1 MEKTTAI
8 TKEAQD
14 ITLLR
19 RAVAAKLPGVTRLD
33 LLEFIYEFLK
43 DTPARPQELLP
54 LEELRAAFPHPSI
67 DDAADQAI
75 ELREEMTA
83 DQAEELTAQI
93 CKAIEPAEAK
103 SQYWRL
109 MLIVRE
115 AYCRGFATG
124 VYNAQ
129 EAARMTIEEM
139 AVKG

>member
-1 MEKTTAI
+1 MEKTTTI

-14 ITLLR
+14 AALLR
-19 RAVAAKLPGVTRLD
+19 RAIAAKLPAAPLER
-33 LLEFIYEFLK
+33 LEFIYVFLK
-43 DTPARPQELLP
+43 ETPARPLEQLP

-67 DDAADQAI
+67 DDTADLAI

-83 DQAEELTAQI
+83 DQAEELTAQLI
-93 CKAIEPAEAK
+93 EAIEPAEAK

-124 VYNAQ
+124 VYDAQ
-129 EAARMTIEEM
+129 EAARLTIEEM
-139 AVKG
+139 AESN

>member
-1 MEKTTAI
+1 MEKTTTI

-14 ITLLR
+14 AALLR
-19 RAVAAKLPGVTRLD
+19 RAISEKLPAATMGN
-33 LLEFIYEFLK
+33 LEFIYNFLN
-43 DTPARPQELLP
+43 DTPALPPEQLP

-67 DDAADQAI
+67 DDAAELAI

-124 VYNAQ
+124 VHHAQ